1 MSGMTRSRIKT
12 VALWLTPLAFL
23 ALFPGSTGAFAQ
35 SVGPD
40 EIVDAGSGPTKQLA
54 LTEAQKAAIYKAVLQ
69 HRSRHAAGIP
79 NTVPAAVGAPVSR
92 AAELAD
98 LPDQAAAQASVDDRF
113 ATDLK
118 YAMVEG
124 DLVVVDSVSMR
135 VVDVI
140 HGNARP

>member
-1 MSGMTRSRIKT
+1 MTRSRIKT

-23 ALFPGSTGAFAQ
+23 AQFPGSTGAFAQ

-69 HRSRHAAGIP
+69 HRSRRTAGIS
-79 NTVPAAVGAPVSR
+79 NTVPAAVGAPVSP